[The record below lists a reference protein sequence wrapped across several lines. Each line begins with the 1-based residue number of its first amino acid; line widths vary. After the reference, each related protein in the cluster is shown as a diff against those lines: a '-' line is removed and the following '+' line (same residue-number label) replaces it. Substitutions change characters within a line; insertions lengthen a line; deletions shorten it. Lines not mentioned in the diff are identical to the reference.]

1 MQTFHLGRTSGIC
14 SQKMETC
21 TAMQAQMY
29 TITHFHLPNI
39 YHIIPETLL
48 KGVKS

>member
-1 MQTFHLGRTSGIC
+1 MQIFHLGSTSGIC

-21 TAMQAQMY
+21 TDMKVHMY
-29 TITHFHLPNI
+29 TTTHFNLPNI
-39 YHIIPETLL
+39 YHLIPDEL